1 MSSYVLDSPVAI
13 LYDINGNP
21 ITVVLDAEGN
31 YRLAVEASFSGELS
45 EVMGTRDAL
54 AVSYPEMLKV
64 LERITS
70 QLDIVLRHLAE
81 VTGDPDPL

>member
-1 MSSYVLDSPVAI
+1 MSAYVLDSPVAI

-31 YRLAVEASFSGELS
+31 YRLAVEASFSGELT
-45 EVMGTRDAL
+45 EVMGSRDAL

>member
-21 ITVVLDAEGN
+21 ITVVVDAEGN
-31 YRLAVEASFSGELS
+31 YRLAVEASFSGELT
-45 EVMGTRDAL
+45 EVMGSRDAL

>member
-31 YRLAVEASFSGELS
+31 YRLAVEASFSGELT